1 MEPNRLTNDDGDV
14 IEIDILELLGVVL
27 SKIWIVIVS
36 AVVLAAT
43 TYLACVFLIT
53 PKYEST
59 TKIYVINR
67 QNSESLTYS
76 DLQSG
81 TQLTKDYQELVTS
94 RPVIEEVKMELGLDI
109 ENDKFKKKIT
119 VSVPTD
125 TRIVSITAEDTDPYM
140 ARAIADSVR
149 VSAADHIA
157 NVMNTEAVNVVEAA
171 NLPTEISSPK
181 IIRNTVIGGVLGAF
195 IAIMIIVIIYIMD
208 DTIKNPDDVEK
219 YLGLSVLG
227 SIPVLDEEVV
237 KSGSKRKRK
246 KKNVAEDHSH
256 VVATETLSSASK
268 LAREAKLAGEKA
280 EESAVEIPVQEIPVQ
295 EIPAQEIPTPETLTS
310 QAPTTEIPTI
320 ETLLNPRKP
329 LSPLVERRGDRK

>member
-1 MEPNRLTNDDGDV
+1 MDNNHRVVNDEEDV
-14 IEIDILELLGVVL
+14 LEIDILELGGAVL
-27 SKIWIVIVS
+27 SKLWIVIVS
-36 AVVLAAT
+36 TLVLAAA
-43 TYLACVFLIT
+43 TYLVCFFLIT

-94 RPVIEEVKMELGLDI
+94 RPVLEEVKAELGIDI
-109 ENDKFKKKIT
+109 ENDDFKKKIT

-140 ARAIADSVR
+140 ARAMADGIR
-149 VSAADHIA
+149 ISASEHIA
-157 NVMNTEAVNVVEAA
+157 NVMNTEAVNVVEEA

-181 IIRNTVIGGVLGAF
+181 IFRNTLIGGFCGAL
-195 IAIMIIVIIYIMD
+195 AAVMIIVIIYIMD

-227 SIPVLDEEVV
+227 TIPVLDEELVRRRSAGK
-237 KSGSKRKRK
+237 KSKEASS
-246 KKNVAEDHSH
+246 HSH
-256 VVATETLSSASK
+256 IVMTETLSDASRIEK
-268 LAREAKLAGEKA
+268 EVQQVSDETESMLRREQDNA
-280 EESAVEIPVQEIPVQ
+280 E
-295 EIPAQEIPTPETLTS
+295 
-310 QAPTTEIPTI
+310 
-320 ETLLNPRKP
+320 ND
-329 LSPLVERRGDRK
+329 RRGRQ

>member
-1 MEPNRLTNDDGDV
+1 MEQNRRPASDDGDV
-14 IEIDILELLGVVL
+14 IEIDILEL
-27 SKIWIVIVS
+27 I
-36 AVVLAAT
+36 AVVLGKIWAVILSAVIFGAAS
-43 TYLACVFLIT
+43 YLICAFLII

-94 RPVIEEVKMELGLDI
+94 RPVLEEVKAELGLDI
-109 ENDKFKKKIT
+109 ENDKFKKSIT

-149 VSAADHIA
+149 TSAAEHIA
-157 NVMNTEAVNVVEAA
+157 NVMNTEAVNVVEEA

-181 IIRNTVIGGVLGAF
+181 IIRNTVIGAMLGAF
-195 IAIMIIVIIYIMD
+195 LAVVVIVIIYILD
-208 DTIKNPDDVEK
+208 DTIKNPDDVER

-227 SIPVLDEEVV
+227 SIPVLDEELLRNDTG
-237 KSGSKRKRK
+237 KGK
-246 KKNVAEDHSH
+246 KKKKKKDKSSSHSH
-256 VVATETLSSASK
+256 VVMTETLSDASR
-268 LAREAKLAGEKA
+268 LMREAKISPAEADNFIEPKEPQSLNREEA
-280 EESAVEIPVQEIPVQ
+280 EEVLRENIFNSF
-295 EIPAQEIPTPETLTS
+295 
-310 QAPTTEIPTI
+310 
-320 ETLLNPRKP
+320 RHD
-329 LSPLVERRGDRK
+329 RREGKK

>member
-1 MEPNRLTNDDGDV
+1 MNNDDGDV

-36 AVVLAAT
+36 AVVLAAA
-43 TYLACVFLIT
+43 TYLVCIFLVT

-94 RPVIEEVKMELGLDI
+94 RPVLEEVKAELGLDI
-109 ENDKFKKKIT
+109 DNDRFKKSIT

-149 VSAADHIA
+149 TSAAEHIA
-157 NVMNTEAVNVVEAA
+157 NVMNTEAVNVVEEA

-181 IIRNTVIGGVLGAF
+181 IIRNTIIGAVLGAF
-195 IAIMIIVIIYIMD
+195 IAVVIIAIIYILD

-219 YLGLSVLG
+219 YLNLSVLG
-227 SIPVLDEEVV
+227 SIPVLDEELV
-237 KSGSKRKRK
+237 KNNSGKGK
-246 KKNVAEDHSH
+246 KKKKVSDHSH
-256 VVATETLSSASK
+256 VVATETLSDASK
-268 LAREAKLAGEKA
+268 LMRESKMPVAEREIIEPKEPQSLEREEA
-280 EESAVEIPVQEIPVQ
+280 EEVLRENIFS
-295 EIPAQEIPTPETLTS
+295 S
-310 QAPTTEIPTI
+310 F
-320 ETLLNPRKP
+320 RHD
-329 LSPLVERRGDRK
+329 RRGGNN

>member
-1 MEPNRLTNDDGDV
+1 MEQNHRPVNDEGDV
-14 IEIDILELLGVVL
+14 IEIDILELIGVVL

-36 AVVLAAT
+36 TLVLGVAA
-43 TYLACVFLIT
+43 YLICAFLII

-67 QNSESLTYS
+67 QNSDALTYS

-94 RPVIEEVKMELGLDI
+94 RPVLEEVRAELGLEVDN
-109 ENDKFKKKIT
+109 EKLKRAIT

-149 VSAADHIA
+149 NSAAEHIA
-157 NVMNTEAVNVVEAA
+157 NVMNTEAVNVVEEA

-181 IIRNTVIGGVLGAF
+181 IIRNTLIGAILGAF
-195 IAIMIIVIIYIMD
+195 ISVVIIVIIYILD

-219 YLGLSVLG
+219 YLNLSVLG
-227 SIPVLDEEVV
+227 TIPVLDEELV
-237 KSGSKRKRK
+237 KNNAPKGK
-246 KKNVAEDHSH
+246 KKKKVSDHSH
-256 VVATETLSSASK
+256 IVATETLSDASR
-268 LAREAKLAGEKA
+268 LMREAKASPGDLDEPD
-280 EESAVEIPVQEIPVQ
+280 EEPDTQGKG
-295 EIPAQEIPTPETLTS
+295 TLH
-310 QAPTTEIPTI
+310 
-320 ETLLNPRKP
+320 
-329 LSPLVERRGDRK
+329 ERRGGRK

>member
-1 MEPNRLTNDDGDV
+1 MEQSRLNNDDGDV

-36 AVVLAAT
+36 AVVLAAA
-43 TYLACVFLIT
+43 TYLVCIFLVT

-149 VSAADHIA
+149 VSAAEHIA
-157 NVMNTEAVNVVEAA
+157 NVMNTEAVNVVESA

-181 IIRNTVIGGVLGAF
+181 IIRNTAIGGVLGAF
-195 IAIMIIVIIYIMD
+195 IAVMIIVIIYIMD

-237 KSGSKRKRK
+237 KSGSRKRRK
-246 KKNVAEDHSH
+246 KKNVTEDHSH

-268 LAREAKLAGEKA
+268 LAREAKMAGEKA
-280 EESAVEIPVQEIPVQ
+280 EEQIAEAPTV
-295 EIPAQEIPTPETLTS
+295 EIPTPETLTS
-310 QAPTTEIPTI
+310 EAPTAEIPTI
-320 ETLLNPRKP
+320 ETLMNPRKP
-329 LSPLVERRGDRK
+329 LSPMVERRGDRR

>member
-1 MEPNRLTNDDGDV
+1 MEQDRRAVNDGEDV
-14 IEIDILELLGVVL
+14 LEIDILELAGVVL

-36 AVVLAAT
+36 VLVFAAAT
-43 TYLACVFLIT
+43 YLVCFFLIT

-94 RPVIEEVKMELGLDI
+94 RPVLEEVKAELGIDI
-109 ENDKFKKKIT
+109 DNDDFKKKIT

-140 ARAIADSVR
+140 ARAMADGIR
-149 VSAADHIA
+149 KSASEHIA
-157 NVMNTEAVNVVEAA
+157 NVMNTEAVNVVEEA

-181 IIRNTVIGGVLGAF
+181 TIRNTLIGGVLGGAV
-195 IAIMIIVIIYIMD
+195 AVMIIIIVFIMD

-227 SIPVLDEEVV
+227 SIPVLDEE
-237 KSGSKRKRK
+237 
-246 KKNVAEDHSH
+246 
-256 VVATETLSSASK
+256 
-268 LAREAKLAGEKA
+268 
-280 EESAVEIPVQEIPVQ
+280 
-295 EIPAQEIPTPETLTS
+295 
-310 QAPTTEIPTI
+310 
-320 ETLLNPRKP
+320 
-329 LSPLVERRGDRK
+329 LVRNKDRKGSQSDLCSCG

>member
-1 MEPNRLTNDDGDV
+1 MEQNRRPASDDGDV

-27 SKIWIVIVS
+27 SKIWIVIGS
-36 AVVLAAT
+36 AVVLAAA
-43 TYLACVFLIT
+43 TYLICIFLIT

-94 RPVIEEVKMELGLDI
+94 RPVLEEVKAELGLDI
-109 ENDKFKKKIT
+109 ENEKFKKSIT

-149 VSAADHIA
+149 TSAAEHIA
-157 NVMNTEAVNVVEAA
+157 NVMNTEAVNVVEEA

-181 IIRNTVIGGVLGAF
+181 IIRNTVIGTLLGAF
-195 IAIMIIVIIYIMD
+195 FAVVVIVIIYILD
-208 DTIKNPDDVEK
+208 DTIKNPDDVER

-227 SIPVLDEEVV
+227 SIPVLDEELVRNNTG
-237 KSGSKRKRK
+237 KGK
-246 KKNVAEDHSH
+246 KKKKKDKASSHSH
-256 VVATETLSSASK
+256 VVMTETLSDASR
-268 LAREAKLAGEKA
+268 LMREAKISPAEADNFIEPKEPASPGREEPQSLNREEA
-280 EESAVEIPVQEIPVQ
+280 EEVLRENIFNSF
-295 EIPAQEIPTPETLTS
+295 
-310 QAPTTEIPTI
+310 
-320 ETLLNPRKP
+320 RHD
-329 LSPLVERRGDRK
+329 RREGKK

>member
-1 MEPNRLTNDDGDV
+1 MEQNRRPMNDDGDV
-14 IEIDILELLGVVL
+14 IEIDILELITVVL
-27 SKIWIVIVS
+27 SKIWAVILCTIVFG
-36 AVVLAAT
+36 AAS
-43 TYLACVFLIT
+43 YLICAFLII

-94 RPVIEEVKMELGLDI
+94 RPVLEEVKAELGLDI
-109 ENDKFKKKIT
+109 DNDKFKKSIT

-149 VSAADHIA
+149 TSAAEHIA
-157 NVMNTEAVNVVEAA
+157 NVMNTEAVNVVEEA

-181 IIRNTVIGGVLGAF
+181 IIRNTVIGALLGAF
-195 IAIMIIVIIYIMD
+195 IAIVIIVIVYILD
-208 DTIKNPDDVEK
+208 DTIKNPDDVER

-227 SIPVLDEEVV
+227 SIPVLDEELVRNN
-237 KSGSKRKRK
+237 SG
-246 KKNVAEDHSH
+246 KKNKKNSKKASAHSH
-256 VVATETLSSASK
+256 VVMTETLSDASRIV
-268 LAREAKLAGEKA
+268 REAKISPAEADNFIEPKEPKSPEQDEPRSLEKEEAEEMLRENIFNSFRHDRRGGEK
-280 EESAVEIPVQEIPVQ
+280 
-295 EIPAQEIPTPETLTS
+295 
-310 QAPTTEIPTI
+310 
-320 ETLLNPRKP
+320 
-329 LSPLVERRGDRK
+329 

>member
-1 MEPNRLTNDDGDV
+1 MEQDRRAVNDGEDV
-14 IEIDILELLGVVL
+14 LEIDILELAGVVL

-36 AVVLAAT
+36 ALVFAAAT
-43 TYLACVFLIT
+43 YLVCFFLIT

-94 RPVIEEVKMELGLDI
+94 RPVLEEVKAELGIDI
-109 ENDKFKKKIT
+109 DNDDFKKKIT

-140 ARAIADSVR
+140 ARAMADGIR
-149 VSAADHIA
+149 KSASEHIA
-157 NVMNTEAVNVVEAA
+157 NVMNTEAVNVVEEA

-181 IIRNTVIGGVLGAF
+181 TIRNTLIGGVLGGAV
-195 IAIMIIVIIYIMD
+195 AVMIIIIVFIMD

-227 SIPVLDEEVV
+227 SIPVLDEELVRN
-237 KSGSKRKRK
+237 KSASK
-246 KKNVAEDHSH
+246 KKKKVSSHSH
-256 VVATETLSSASK
+256 VVMTETLSDASK
-268 LAREAKLAGEKA
+268 IEKEVKAISAAVDNTGEIVEPQAPQAVELREADSILGETHDSF
-280 EESAVEIPVQEIPVQ
+280 E
-295 EIPAQEIPTPETLTS
+295 
-310 QAPTTEIPTI
+310 
-320 ETLLNPRKP
+320 NN
-329 LSPLVERRGDRK
+329 RRVR

>member
-1 MEPNRLTNDDGDV
+1 MEPNSRQVNDDGDV
-14 IEIDILELLGVVL
+14 LEIDILELLSVVL
-27 SKIWIVIVS
+27 SKIWIVICS
-36 AVVLAAT
+36 AIVFAAAA
-43 TYLACVFLIT
+43 YLFCIFLVT

-94 RPVIEEVKMELGLDI
+94 RPVLEEVKAELGLDI
-109 ENDKFKKKIT
+109 ENEKFKKAIT

-140 ARAIADSVR
+140 ARAIADRVR
-149 VSAADHIA
+149 ISAAQHIA
-157 NVMNTEAVNVVEAA
+157 NVMNTEAVNVVEEA

-181 IIRNTVIGGVLGAF
+181 IIRDTVIGGVFGAF
-195 IAIMIIVIIYIMD
+195 LAIMIIVIIYIMD

-219 YLGLSVLG
+219 YLGISVLG

-237 KSGSKRKRK
+237 SGKSGRRKRK
-246 KKNVAEDHSH
+246 KKVSAHSH
-256 VVATETLSSASK
+256 VVMTETLSDASK
-268 LAREAKLAGEKA
+268 LVREAKAASAIIDSKEF
-280 EESAVEIPVQEIPVQ
+280 ESAEGVAEF
-295 EIPAQEIPTPETLTS
+295 
-310 QAPTTEIPTI
+310 I
-320 ETLLNPRKP
+320 EPKEP
-329 LSPLVERRGDRK
+329 MAIDRRGGSK